1 MATVLSDHNC
11 EGHAQLLL
19 EALDR
24 EGFAALLGLELKLFR
39 DVELAPDAD
48 DETVWAFCQ
57 LHGFLLLT
65 GNRSARDGDAS
76 LEMVLRRRALD
87 ARLPILTIGDL
98 DRVLHDAEYRWR
110 CAERMVDIILN
121 LDRYQGVPR
130 LYLPG

>member
-11 EGHAQLLL
+11 EGHAQLFL

-110 CAERMVDIILN
+110 
-121 LDRYQGVPR
+121 
-130 LYLPG
+130 